1 MRTRLE
7 AHVHGLVQGVF
18 FRHYTRLKAQEL
30 RLSGTV
36 ANQPN
41 GAVMVI
47 AEGAQEDVHT
57 LLEWLKQGPELAR
70 VDQVDVSWSQPLG
83 QRHDF
88 TILR

>member
-7 AHVHGLVQGVF
+7 ARVYGLVQGVF

-41 GAVMVI
+41 GTVMVI

-57 LLEWLKQGPELAR
+57 LLEWLKQGPELAQVDR
-70 VDQVDVSWSQPLG
+70 VDVQWSKPLSD
-83 QRHDF
+83 HPVF
-88 TILR
+88 VILR